1 MPTYILLA
9 KWTDQG
15 MRGIADSPKRLEAA
29 RRALAD
35 MGGQIRTIYMTLGEY
50 DLAAVCE
57 APDDAVWVRFTLM
70 LGRLGDLRT
79 TSMKAFPEDAYRG
92 IAASLA

>member
-1 MPTYILLA
+1 MPTYIVLA

-15 MRGIADSPKRLEAA
+15 MRDVADSPKRLDAA

-35 MGGQIRTIYMTLGEY
+35 MGGQIRSIYLTLGDY
-50 DLAAVCE
+50 DLMAVCE
-57 APDDAVWVRFTLM
+57 APDDAVWARFTLM
-70 LGRLGDLRT
+70 LGKLGDLRT

-92 IAASLA
+92 IVASLA